1 MWKWNEPDFRCC
13 PLAAFLIFSFGRKI
27 MFLSSEDK
35 ELIRNA
41 LNFHFCTAKNKKE
54 KKLQLKTVY
63 KILDTIL
70 NYLEKIPLQ
79 EEASFTEALS
89 CCINE
94 LKQDEVIRSSYFFLI
109 NEEQIKDPLK
119 MLSKTRM
126 DVVNGFNQ
134 TIVQREITR
143 YFLLNLMEYVRT
155 NLPISE
161 RNTQLLHSLQRR
173 LTVISC
179 NIEIANIKY
188 VLGWLNGMNNMSLRY
203 KSRILKSTNL
213 FFSVFP
219 KVSLLY
225 PLTYFGAFFS
235 FIYSFGSPSP
245 WLTHLLFDVLRFA
258 TFSDDFNVISERV
271 GYVSLISLVSFGIGY
286 LGNRLLPPII
296 NELED
301 TRISNER
308 ILQAVV
314 DSFPPNDVQMNFG
327 DEQFILSV
335 KQNLVS
341 SLNLSEKV
349 IQQLNF

>member
-1 MWKWNEPDFRCC
+1 
-13 PLAAFLIFSFGRKI
+13 
-27 MFLSSEDK
+27 MFLNSEDK

-41 LNFHFCTAKNKKE
+41 LNFHFCTAKTQKE

-70 NYLEKIPLQ
+70 NHLEKIPLQ
-79 EEASFTEALS
+79 EETSFTEAVF

-94 LKQDEVIRSSYFFLI
+94 LKQDEAVRSSYFFLI

-119 MLSKTRM
+119 MLSKTRRGL
-126 DVVNGFNQ
+126 VNGFNE
-134 TIVQREITR
+134 TVVQREITR
-143 YFLLNLMEYVRT
+143 YFLVNLMEYVRN

-161 RNTQLLHSLQRR
+161 RNTQLLHSLQKRI
-173 LTVISC
+173 TVISC

-188 VLGWLNGMNNMSLRY
+188 VLSWLNETNNMSLRY
-203 KSRILKSTNL
+203 KSHILKSTNL

-225 PLTYFGAFFS
+225 PLTYFGALFS
-235 FIYSFGSPSP
+235 FIHSFRSPSQ
-245 WLTHLLFDVLRFA
+245 WMTHLLFDVLRFA
-258 TFSDDFNVISERV
+258 TFSDDFQVITERV
-271 GYVSLISLVSFGIGY
+271 GYVSLITLFSFGIGY
-286 LGNRLLPPII
+286 LGNRLLSPII

-301 TRISNER
+301 TRISEER
-308 ILQAVV
+308 ILQAVI

-327 DEQFILSV
+327 DDRFILSV

-341 SLNLSEKV
+341 SLNLSERV